1 MKNALIAVW
10 RFLAS
15 IGIWIWLNGR
25 AYQGWSSIHRAI
37 FDRKYRDTEIATYA
51 TLKDLAAWIDQ
62 QKWVKDG
69 LDSLFDAVCSP
80 QKVQAIGQT
89 GDHKIG
95 DCDEFGIYLTA
106 AIEKSLATGVM
117 KADQNVQ
124 NPRFFTVT
132 WMEKSGKPD
141 GHNVCLLER
150 PQPNGTVKFS
160 YMDYDLPSEP
170 PLDTPAQVAVLIAS
184 RYAGW
189 AGPGHGKAESGVLC
203 WCACK
208 TNMSPVATGIGD
220 GWARGVNQP

>member
-15 IGIWIWLNGR
+15 LGIWIWLNGR
-25 AYQGWSSIHRAI
+25 GYQGWSAIHRAI
-37 FDRKYRDTEIATYA
+37 FDRKYKGTEIATYA
-51 TLKDLAAWIDQ
+51 TLEDLAAWIDL

-80 QKVQAIGQT
+80 QKVQAVGQT

-106 AIEKSLATGVM
+106 AIEKSLASGVM

-150 PQPNGTVKFS
+150 PQPNGPVKYS
-160 YMDYDLPSEP
+160 YMDYQLPSEP
-170 PLDTPAQVAVLIAS
+170 PLDTPDQVAVLIAS
-184 RYAGW
+184 KYAGW
-189 AGPGHGKAESGVLC
+189 SGLGHGKVESGVLC
-203 WCACK
+203 WCATK
-208 TNMSPVATGIGD
+208 TNMTPVKTGIGV
-220 GWARGVNQP
+220 GWTRGANQT